1 VERGDRE
8 GRHPETRLSARAFS
22 RQVKAGAIAG
32 GEHLAYDAAIDLG
45 RNRKDAIC
53 MGSALRHLAED
64 FVSTIVFLVLFVA
77 SGNLALAVGCAF
89 AAGIGQLAL
98 MRWRGKPMD
107 LMQAS
112 SLALVVAFGAAALIT
127 ADSRF
132 MMAKPS
138 VIHFAVGAVML
149 RPGWM
154 SRYMPPI
161 VRQNVPPNVLLVSG
175 YAWATL
181 MFALGLTNLYVAAT
195 FSVAAWAWFISVGA
209 VGAKV
214 VAFLVQFLVLRG
226 FIRRRLR
233 PIAP

>member
-1 VERGDRE
+1 
-8 GRHPETRLSARAFS
+8 
-22 RQVKAGAIAG
+22 
-32 GEHLAYDAAIDLG
+32 
-45 RNRKDAIC
+45 
-53 MGSALRHLAED
+53 MGSALRQLAED

-77 SGNLALAVGCAF
+77 GGNLALAVACAL
-89 AAGIGQLAL
+89 AVGIGQFAFA
-98 MRWRGKPMD
+98 RWHGKPID

-112 SLALVVAFGAAALIT
+112 SLGLVVAFGAAALIT

-161 VRQNVPPNVLLVSG
+161 VRENVPANVLLVSG
-175 YAWATL
+175 YAWAAL
-181 MFALGLTNLYVAAT
+181 MFALGLANLYVAAAL
-195 FSVAAWAWFISVGA
+195 SVAAWAWFISVGA

-226 FIRRRLR
+226 IIRRRLR
-233 PIAP
+233 PTTP

>member
-1 VERGDRE
+1 
-8 GRHPETRLSARAFS
+8 
-22 RQVKAGAIAG
+22 
-32 GEHLAYDAAIDLG
+32 
-45 RNRKDAIC
+45 

-64 FVSTIVFLVLFVA
+64 FVSTIVFLVLFVT
-77 SGNLALAVGCAF
+77 SGNLAIAVASAIAVGVGQYAF
-89 AAGIGQLAL
+89 Q
-98 MRWRGKPMD
+98 RWRGKPIV
-107 LMQAS
+107 LMQAL

-138 VIHFAVGAVML
+138 VIHFAIGAVML

-161 VRQNVPPNVLLVSG
+161 VRENVPPKVLLASG
-175 YAWATL
+175 YAWAAL

-195 FSVAAWAWFISVGA
+195 CSVAAWTWFISVGA
-209 VGAKV
+209 VGAKA